1 MRISD
6 GSSDV
11 CSSDLLEVFVTDN
24 VDTDGAQPTHVV
36 FFECKDHGRPVEVSK
51 VDEVV
56 GRLAGGYG
64 FSMKAYMVT
73 RGSFQ
78 SGALNTAK
86 NNGIGLIKLM
96 PDDKVKFFAH
106 MVTMDS
112 MERDRLEF
120 PRRANVALLSPNY
133 DSDGESFYAID
144 NGFVFRSWEGMLD
157 KHFRAIGIPSAF

>member
-64 FSMKAYMVT
+64 FSMTAYMVT

-86 NNGIGLIKLM
+86 NNGIGLIKLIT
-96 PDDKVKFFAH
+96 DDKVKFFNH
-106 MVTMDS
+106 MVTMNS
-112 MERDRLEF
+112 MKTNRLDLR
-120 PRRANVALLSPNY
+120 PQTTHTPIRPN
-133 DSDGESFYAID
+133 
-144 NGFVFRSWEGMLD
+144 
-157 KHFRAIGIPSAF
+157 